1 MDLNYQKRMIHS
13 FVTDDILNQNQNN
26 LSAPKYLK
34 AMLIFFN
41 VMKIKFYLLVDRSFG
56 YFFSALYGEKPSVL
70 YSSISWM

>member
-41 VMKIKFYLLVDRSFG
+41 VTKIKFYLLVDRSFG
-56 YFFSALYGEKPSVL
+56 
-70 YSSISWM
+70 